1 MVMFLFRPEVYGIMD
16 EEGNSQE
23 GVAEIIL
30 SKQRNG
36 RIGSV
41 FLTCLSACLRFENP
55 PPIYRKF
62 P

>member
-1 MVMFLFRPEVYGIMD
+1 MFLFRPEVYGIAD
-16 EEGNSQE
+16 EEGNAQE

-30 SKQRNG
+30 GKQRNG

-41 FLTCLSACLRFENP
+41 FLTFLSECLRFENP
-55 PPIYRKF
+55 PPTYREF